1 MFIPLIS
8 FDNLHEILRSL
19 YQDMMPLCG
28 RMTFVASAI
37 AGLAALLY
45 ISYRVWQCLARAEAI
60 DVFPLLRPFVMCICI
75 VFFQDLVLGSINGIL
90 SPVVQ
95 ATHTLYQAQGFDM
108 DSYQRQHNQM
118 EAEIQRREVQEYFNL
133 TDEEYERQ
141 FKTLDVSPEEQ
152 QTMSQMYHERS
163 DWSIRGIVTSILR
176 WLLELLFEAATL
188 IIDTIRTFYLVVL
201 SILGPIV
208 FAIATFDGFQ
218 ASLAQWFTRY
228 VSVYLWLP
236 VADLFGAILSRLQV
250 LVLQHEMQIMAS
262 DPYYYFNLNSGV
274 YLVFM
279 LIGIIGYFTV
289 PSVASWIVQAGG
301 FNSYNGLMNKS
312 VMFVGGKIVNNT
324 RSVFS
329 SKNSTRSVKTK

>member
-108 DSYQRQHNQM
+108 DSYQRQHNEM

-152 QTMSQMYHERS
+152 QTMSQMYRERS
-163 DWSIRGIVTSILR
+163 DWSMRG
-176 WLLELLFEAATL
+176 LEE
-188 IIDTIRTFYLVVL
+188 
-201 SILGPIV
+201 
-208 FAIATFDGFQ
+208 
-218 ASLAQWFTRY
+218 
-228 VSVYLWLP
+228 
-236 VADLFGAILSRLQV
+236 
-250 LVLQHEMQIMAS
+250 
-262 DPYYYFNLNSGV
+262 
-274 YLVFM
+274 
-279 LIGIIGYFTV
+279 
-289 PSVASWIVQAGG
+289 
-301 FNSYNGLMNKS
+301 
-312 VMFVGGKIVNNT
+312 
-324 RSVFS
+324 
-329 SKNSTRSVKTK
+329 